1 MEKIINALYNATIND
16 DPETIK
22 AIIAGTIADI
32 ADQFPFRPV
41 VDLRDNTL
49 QNLGYMCGYLPV
61 EVGNE
66 ALRKFDLYHPV
77 FGQRMPTEMDAALA
91 AGMELG
97 KKHAEA
103 QLAKEEAAR
112 KAQAAADGID
122 MPDVEEPVD
131 SERAK
136 AILKA
141 LKAEKDKEKAVKSKI
156 DLSIATYEVD
166 EDDLVNKMK
175 GDW

>member
-22 AIIAGTIADI
+22 AIIANTIADI
-32 ADQFPFRPV
+32 ADKFPFRPV

-61 EVGNE
+61 EIGNE

-91 AGMELG
+91 AGVELG
-97 KKHAEA
+97 KKHAERV
-103 QLAKEEAAR
+103 LAREEAER
-112 KAQAAADGID
+112 KAQAGLDGVDI
-122 MPDVEEPVD
+122 PDVDEVVEG
-131 SERAK
+131 ERAK

-141 LKAEKDKEKAVKSKI
+141 LKEGKAVPSKEELDDPLEKDK
-156 DLSIATYEVD
+156 
-166 EDDLVNKMK
+166 